1 MDSMCRKIFENVQ
14 WKLQNIDV
22 AQVGLGGTC
31 LPHMR
36 KNDAF
41 WFDMIYHDVG
51 WKMGKPTRKKK
62 QHIYR
67 HYNQCKATTF
77 QDFDG
82 HQEIHSI
89 PFRMMPPGLS
99 QLLQDEL
106 SFYLFDS
113 IPQQHSPG
121 DDSATWQQKCSGDA
135 PALRATT
142 KIT

>member
-1 MDSMCRKIFENVQ
+1 MMWEEKWGNQRGKKNNTFTDITINV
-14 WKLQNIDV
+14 
-22 AQVGLGGTC
+22 
-31 LPHMR
+31 
-36 KNDAF
+36 
-41 WFDMIYHDVG
+41 
-51 WKMGKPTRKKK
+51 KPPPFKTLMAIKKS
-62 QHIYR
+62 I
-67 HYNQCKATTF
+67 T
-77 QDFDG
+77 
-82 HQEIHSI
+82 SI